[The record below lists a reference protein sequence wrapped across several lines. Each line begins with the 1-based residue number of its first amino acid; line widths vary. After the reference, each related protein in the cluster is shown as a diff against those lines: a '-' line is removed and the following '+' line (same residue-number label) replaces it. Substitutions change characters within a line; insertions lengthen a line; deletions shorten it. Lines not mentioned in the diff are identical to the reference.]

1 MSEGW
6 INDVGSVLKSKNG
19 KTFYL
24 QINQDIELKKGDR
37 LLLKNK
43 KEQIEAQVAAGK
55 IDAERGEELK
65 DKLKFIIFEAHKMP
79 NK

>member
-65 DKLKFIIFEAHKMP
+65 DKLNFIIFEAHKMP